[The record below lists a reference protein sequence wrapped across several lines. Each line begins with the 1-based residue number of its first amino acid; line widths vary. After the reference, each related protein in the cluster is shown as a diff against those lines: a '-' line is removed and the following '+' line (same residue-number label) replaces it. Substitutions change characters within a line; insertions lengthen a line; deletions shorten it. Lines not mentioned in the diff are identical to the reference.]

1 MITLDS
7 SLHFILDDN
16 ENFHCTDSLLTLTTD
31 AYIWHELRRADSTQN
46 ILLIGTSETGI
57 RIHVFDS
64 ASGQFLIPPKRGF
77 FLFSKQEVQ
86 PTRIGHRSYT
96 LADADTTEPELLGKL
111 LGAARSAEQKT
122 TLVFT
127 HDAFAKLCRAADREG
142 NAQFRNRTDKCR
154 ILIRLSTQPE
164 ELDRLLAADFSDC
177 ALLRKAYD
185 WLESVRTNAQSELL
199 SAMHDI
205 LGSRLIDPDPRQEEM
220 LNLLLKHT
228 LADSASADTL
238 ETMQDQALYLDVCR
252 RHRVGLLQA
261 ANSQEQFTPY
271 SRQLL
276 DEKLRDPDFRQDLR
290 SRTAAFRAKHP
301 MLPLRAA
308 LEMLLPDE
316 DPPFP
321 IYTDDLT
328 RKVMSL
334 SLPKVCTRKD
344 EWNPTLYR
352 IKRNL
357 TALWNHPRNPK
368 VVEAATALCTQAQ
381 MAIGSKNWVTMEEIL
396 KLLDF
401 FSTQICAGANRNE
414 VLLAIRDDGDT
425 IIRLSNYLYR
435 TNPFG
440 GADGFTEAAQAGIDA
455 ADRARL
461 DMLKSYVYNS
471 IRQFDRPN
479 IDDKSLTDKILSDRD
494 RIYLEIEQNTEL
506 IAQHDRE
513 MEIKRR
519 EDALRLQYS
528 YGSDTAIEPEDTPA
542 EPIDPDDYWRR
553 FLRE

>member
-1 MITLDS
+1 MIILDS

-16 ENFHCTDSLLTLTTD
+16 ENFHCADSLLTLTTD
-31 AYIWHELRRADSTQN
+31 AYIWHELRRADPTQN
-46 ILLIGTSETGI
+46 TLLIGTSEAGI
-57 RIHVFDS
+57 RISVFDS
-64 ASGQFLIPPKRGF
+64 VSGQFLIPPRRGF
-77 FLFSKQEVQ
+77 FSFGNQEVQ
-86 PTRIGHRSYT
+86 PARITCRSYSPEEAGT
-96 LADADTTEPELLGKL
+96 DESRLLAKL
-111 LGAARSAEQKT
+111 LRAARGADQKT

-127 HDAFAKLCRAADREG
+127 HDAFVQLCRSANSDG
-142 NAQFRNRTDKCR
+142 ISQLNNRSGKCR
-154 ILIRLSTQPE
+154 ILIRLSARPE
-164 ELDRLLAADFSDC
+164 HLDALLAADFSDC
-177 ALLRKAYD
+177 EPLRSAYS
-185 WLESVRTNAQSELL
+185 WLESVRTSAKDELIPTMQS
-199 SAMHDI
+199 I
-205 LGSRLIDPDPRQEEM
+205 LGNKLIVPEEEM
-220 LNLLLKHT
+220 LNLLLRH
-228 LADSASADTL
+228 AIEEPASADTL
-238 ETMQDQALYLDVCR
+238 ETLQNQAVYLDVCR

-261 ANSQEQFTPY
+261 VNSQEQFTPY
-271 SRQLL
+271 SRRLL
-276 DEKLRDPDFRQDLR
+276 DEKLRDPDFRQELR
-290 SRTAAFRAKHP
+290 SRTAAFQAKHP

-334 SLPKVCTRKD
+334 SLPKACTRKA
-344 EWNPTLYR
+344 EWDPTLYR

-401 FSTQICAGANRNE
+401 FSSQICADVNRNE
-414 VLLAIRDDGDT
+414 VLLAIRDDGER
-425 IIRLSNYLYR
+425 IIQLSHHLYR
-435 TNPFG
+435 PNPF
-440 GADGFTEAAQAGIDA
+440 AATDGFVEVTQAGIAA
-455 ADRARL
+455 ADRKRL
-461 DMLKSYVYNS
+461 EMLKDHVYYA
-471 IRQFDRPN
+471 IGQFDRPN
-479 IDDKSLTDKILSDRD
+479 IDDKALTDKILSDRD

-528 YGSDTAIEPEDTPA
+528 YGSDAAIEPEDTPA